1 MNTRRTAVRRVG
13 QEIANAGAT
22 PQGNR
27 NAPQV
32 QAAANDQVP
41 VNPPAMTDGE
51 VRAALFQMTQT
62 IMSQANRKVVPRE
75 NQHASIMVSRLKDF
89 TRMNPPMFLGSK
101 VDETPR
107 ISLMRSIRSLFH
119 GGEYY

>member
-1 MNTRRTAVRRVG
+1 M
-13 QEIANAGAT
+13 IY
-22 PQGNR
+22 
-27 NAPQV
+27 
-32 QAAANDQVP
+32 
-41 VNPPAMTDGE
+41 GE
-51 VRAALFQMTQT
+51 VGESLLQMAQDITTQSQT
-62 IMSQANRKVVPRE
+62 ITAQANREVVPRE